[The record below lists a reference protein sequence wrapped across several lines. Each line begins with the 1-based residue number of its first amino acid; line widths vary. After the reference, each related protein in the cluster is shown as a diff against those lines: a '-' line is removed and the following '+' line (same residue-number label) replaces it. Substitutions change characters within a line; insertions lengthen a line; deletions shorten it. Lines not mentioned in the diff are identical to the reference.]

1 MFKPSA
7 RRLLPIVAC
16 YLPVPIVG
24 AALSALWNVG
34 ASPDSG
40 AGDMF
45 LLGTALTPP
54 LFLPA
59 LLVVGAVAARSDGP
73 TGRAGAILVSVVSVM
88 FLGGSTAN
96 LPNDLTAAQAA
107 GSPLALTVGLAVVHI
122 ALSVS
127 LLANSLPRALGRA
140 GSIAST
146 PEVVAAV

>member
-7 RRLLPIVAC
+7 RRPLPIVAC
-16 YLPVPIVG
+16 YLPVPLVG
-24 AALSALWNVG
+24 AALSVLWNVG
-34 ASPDSG
+34 ASPETG

-59 LLVVGAVAARSDGP
+59 LLLIGAVAARSDGP
-73 TGRAGAILVSVVSVM
+73 AGRAGAILVSVVSVM

-96 LPNDLTAAQAA
+96 LPNDLIAAQAA
-107 GSPLALTVGLAVVHI
+107 GSPLALTVGLAVVHV

-127 LLANSLPRALGRA
+127 LLANALPRAFGRTGGTTSA
-140 GSIAST
+140 VET
-146 PEVVAAV
+146 AAAA